1 MTQNT
6 LINILLYLNTL
17 NLLILGALYLL
28 SVSLERYRES
38 LDDFASYLYSLN
50 EEGEDDDSGTRT
62 TNTDE

>member
-28 SVSLERYRES
+28 SVNLERYRES
-38 LDDFASYLYSLN
+38 LDDFASYLYSISQEENDEEN
-50 EEGEDDDSGTRT
+50 EK
-62 TNTDE
+62 TDL